1 MSDSI
6 DEPNYDTSH
15 LRMSIQ
21 TTMKHILKLHNH
33 QLSMSELLQMLH
45 SFDLHLLTAP
55 NVAIRKLAALHLMF
69 LLSLFFKSSNATSL
83 KVGGS
88 HTIRGPFVVR
98 GPFVFLSTTATQTID
113 KFHSSFSEQRF
124 ASRIHNRSDDLVLH
138 YMSCSE
144 EQKAGSR
151 EPVVLGIS
159 LARVIQSLGAPNVT
173 DFLPDPMAAVIFLYT
188 LQGST
193 APLHKV
199 TFESIDPSTEV
210 ADCSCPIIKRKKP
223 AHSSNSGE
231 SPDQFEEPRFSS
243 YKLNRLFGRTLRGEE
258 LQKNEAVVT
267 SFSRLIDNL
276 IRKQLPLDQLPQP
289 ATKVGRS
296 FRICSKSQQ
305 RSQQKSPRKPSPPS
319 SPDKKPVFRIR
330 TRDSSPKNIGPDSS
344 PRKDCKAETS
354 AAPTPDIAG
363 RRKRFSVDFQAVPGL
378 KTAAAF
384 FPERQSLIIKRQ
396 PALPEPQTRLL
407 VPGASAVD
415 PIGSLSSSSKPSA
428 IQLRSK
434 RELAAPVA
442 PGSPSPANRRKLGE
456 GKAPMFFVKRQ
467 RVAD

>member
-55 NVAIRKLAALHLMF
+55 NAAIRKLAALHLMF

-83 KVGGS
+83 KLGGT
-88 HTIRGPFVVR
+88 HIIRGPFVVR
-98 GPFVFLSTTATQTID
+98 GPFVFLSTAATQAID

-124 ASRIHNRSDDLVLH
+124 ASRIHNRSDELVLH

-144 EQKAGSR
+144 EQKASSR

-173 DFLPDPMAAVIFLYT
+173 DFLPDPMTAVIFLYT

-223 AHSSNSGE
+223 AHSSDSGE
-231 SPDQFEEPRFSS
+231 SPDQFEEPRYSS

-276 IRKQLPLDQLPQP
+276 IRKRLSPDQLPQP
-289 ATKVGRS
+289 ATKMGRT

-305 RSQQKSPRKPSPPS
+305 KSPRRASPPPG
-319 SPDKKPVFRIR
+319 PDKKPVFRIR
-330 TRDSSPKNIGPDSS
+330 TRDSSPKNIGPVSS

-354 AAPTPDIAG
+354 AAPTLDTKAG

-378 KTAAAF
+378 KTTAAF
-384 FPERQSLIIKRQ
+384 FPERQSLILKRQ
-396 PALPEPQTRLL
+396 PALPEPQTRLWL
-407 VPGASAVD
+407 PGASADD
-415 PIGSLSSSSKPSA
+415 PIGSLMNSSKPSA
-428 IQLRSK
+428 AQLRSK